1 LGDERGGVRG
11 VLLID
16 AAEPGAQ
23 DGGHPQ
29 AAGGHRKAAGWFSS
43 PQS

>member
-1 LGDERGGVRG
+1 MTNPPKPCG
-11 VLLID
+11 VLLIT

-29 AAGGHRKAAGWFSS
+29 AAGGHREAGGWFS
-43 PQS
+43 PVQS